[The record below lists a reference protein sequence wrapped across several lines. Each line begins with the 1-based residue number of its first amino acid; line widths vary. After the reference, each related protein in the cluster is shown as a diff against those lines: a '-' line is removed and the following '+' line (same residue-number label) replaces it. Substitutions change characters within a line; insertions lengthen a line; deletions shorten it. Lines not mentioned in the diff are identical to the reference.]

1 MAVLGSTLLSLCF
14 GMLLLSASSAD
25 YPDRCMSFSTVHPT
39 TGPGIKISSNIY
51 ESNRIYTISV
61 PVDSSTNS
69 VVLRAMD
76 TNNNSSVGLWQTAD
90 GLWKIADPVCNG
102 SVLYQRPDT
111 REGFFRVNWQSPHF
125 TNITV
130 EIQAFVINVN
140 RMATFSSL
148 KLENQ
153 AMITTSPSMTSMT
166 SRTSMT
172 SMTSRTSMTSMT
184 RPTTTRSPTTNR
196 FPTTAKT
203 ATSTLTT
210 TKSFANRIFLSPITD
225 AIQILL
231 VFLTSKLLF

>member
-14 GMLLLSASSAD
+14 GTLLISASSAD
-25 YPDRCMSFSTVHPT
+25 YPDRCMSFSTVFPT
-39 TGPGIKISSNIY
+39 TGPGIKINSNIY

-76 TNNNSSVGLWQTAD
+76 TNNNSSIGLWQRAD
-90 GLWKIADPVCNG
+90 HYCNG
-102 SVLYQRPDT
+102 SVLYQRLDT
-111 REGFFRVNWQSPHF
+111 REGFFKANWQSPRF

-140 RMATFSSL
+140 RVATFSSL
-148 KLENQ
+148 KLKNQ
-153 AMITTSPSMTSMT
+153 VNTVSMTS
-166 SRTSMT
+166 
-172 SMTSRTSMTSMT
+172 
-184 RPTTTRSPTTNR
+184 TTEQHRSGCHFFSIVP
-196 FPTTAKT
+196 
-203 ATSTLTT
+203 SVVQ

>member
-14 GMLLLSASSAD
+14 GMLLISASSAD
-25 YPDRCMSFSTVHPT
+25 YPDRCMSFSTVSPT
-39 TGPGIKISSNIY
+39 TGPGIKINSNIY

-76 TNNNSSVGLWQTAD
+76 TNNNNSIGLWQRAD
-90 GLWKIADPVCNG
+90 WYCNS
-102 SVLYQRPDT
+102 SVLYQHLDT
-111 REGFFRVNWQSPHF
+111 HEGFFKANWQSPYF

-130 EIQAFVINVN
+130 VIQAFVINVN
-140 RMATFSSL
+140 RVATLSSL

-166 SRTSMT
+166 S
-172 SMTSRTSMTSMT
+172 MTSRTSMTSMT
-184 RPTTTRSPTTNR
+184 RSTTTRSPTTNR

-210 TKSFANRIFLSPITD
+210 TKSFANRILLSPITD